1 MSRVDENREAQRAA
15 EQRRLEEQNRVKQQA
30 QSDQFKKVVEQKQAG
45 VQQAQGKQ
53 SALQQGKAKVQGQA
67 GAQGQARASAST
79 ALLARQ
85 GIQSRGFSE
94 TLHKR
99 GEVSSEK
106 ARVESKD
113 RRDDLDQRDA
123 RSLDR
128 NQQLDR
134 EDRRGAHDP
143 LGAIAGDEQPDKGTG
158 GEGGGAMDM
167 GGQQQPG
174 FIAQPQSAQAAAPGA
189 GAPRLPPE
197 VIQKLVER
205 VFAGVTPEG
214 LCQFTIEL
222 RGDVLGGARLDVTGK
237 DGKIS
242 CTFHTSDANVGRLVK
257 ASEGALARAFAHKG
271 LSLERLDVVNR

>member
-1 MSRVDENREAQRAA
+1 MSRVDENRDAQRAA

-30 QSDQFKKVVEQKQAG
+30 QSAEFKKVVEQKQAG
-45 VQQAQGKQ
+45 AQTAQLKQ
-53 SALQQGKAKVQGQA
+53 SAQQQAKGK
-67 GAQGQARASAST
+67 AQGQTAAQTKSSAST

-85 GIQSRGFSE
+85 GIQSRSFSE

-99 GEVSSEK
+99 GEVASEK
-106 ARVESKD
+106 ARVDSKV
-113 RRDDLDQRDA
+113 RRDDLDQRDTEA
-123 RSLDR
+123 KGRKETDR
-128 NQQLDR
+128 AERR
-134 EDRRGAHDP
+134 EAHDP
-143 LGAIAGDEQPDKGTG
+143 LGAIAGDEQPEQGASGD
-158 GEGGGAMDM
+158 GGGMDM

-174 FIAQPQSAQAAAPGA
+174 FIAQPQAAEQAAPGS

-197 VIQKLVER
+197 VLQRLVER

-214 LCQFTIEL
+214 LSQFTIEL
-222 RGDVLGGARLDVTGK
+222 KGDVLGGARLDVTGK

-242 CTFHTSDANVGRLVK
+242 CTFHTSDPNVGRLLK

>member
-1 MSRVDENREAQRAA
+1 MSRVDENRDAQRAA

-30 QSDQFKKVVEQKQAG
+30 QNDQFKKVVEQKQAG
-45 VQQAQGKQ
+45 AQQAQLKQ
-53 SALQQGKAKVQGQA
+53 TAQQQGKGK
-67 GAQGQARASAST
+67 AQGQTAAQGQPKSSAST

-85 GIQSRGFSE
+85 GIQSRSFAD

-99 GEVSSEK
+99 GEVASEK
-106 ARVESKD
+106 ARVDSKG

-123 RSLDR
+123 KVTDR
-128 NQQLDR
+128 KEADR
-134 EDRRGAHDP
+134 AERREAHDP
-143 LGAIAGDEQPDKGTG
+143 LGAIAGDEQREQGASGDGAG
-158 GEGGGAMDM
+158 GMDM

-174 FIAQPQSAQAAAPGA
+174 FIAQPQAAESAAPGA
-189 GAPRLPPE
+189 AGPRMPPE
-197 VIQKLVER
+197 VLQRLVER

-214 LCQFTIEL
+214 LSQFTIEL
-222 RGDVLGGARLDVTGK
+222 KDDVLGGARLDVTGK

-242 CTFHTSDANVGRLVK
+242 CTFHTSDPNVGRLLK